1 MRNRK
6 DTVST
11 FRHLCPT
18 LCATIRS
25 LVVGDQQVGRFFF
38 RMGFLFSTRARPPA
52 GPDVLVS
59 INVDRHYL
67 MLTRTEPPE
76 LL

>member
-25 LVVGDQQVGRFFF
+25 FVVGDQQVGRFFF
-38 RMGFLFSTRARPPA
+38 EWGFFFQLARALQQDRM
-52 GPDVLVS
+52 
-59 INVDRHYL
+59 YL
-67 MLTRTEPPE
+67 YLSMLTGIT
-76 LL
+76 